1 MKKCFLILGIIL
13 FFSMTGFTAVASEKP
28 TCEDLT
34 QIADDLDEISAAFSD
49 AGTIEEGDAVD
60 VALGEVVDAL
70 YWISEA
76 ENDERY
82 LTDAVNSLTDAYD
95 RMDGEKFG
103 LALDSV
109 VTNMD
114 RLYRR
119 DCQ

>member
-1 MKKCFLILGIIL
+1 MKKKILTLGVAA
-13 FFSMTGFTAVASEKP
+13 FFSMTGLTAVASEKP

-34 QIADDLDEISAAFSD
+34 QIADDLDGISAAFSD
-49 AGTIEEGDAVD
+49 VGTIQEGDEVD
-60 VALGEVVDAL
+60 VALGEIVDAL

-76 ENDERY
+76 ENEDQV
-82 LTDAVNSLTDAYD
+82 TNAVNSLTDAYD
-95 RMDGEKFG
+95 KMDGEKFG

-109 VTNMD
+109 VANMD

>member
-1 MKKCFLILGIIL
+1 MKKNFFILGIIFIL
-13 FFSMTGFTAVASEKP
+13 AMTGFTAIASGKP

-34 QIADDLDEISAAFSD
+34 EIADDLDEVSAAFSD

-60 VALGEVVDAL
+60 VALGEIVDAL
-70 YWISEA
+70 YWLSEA
-76 ENDERY
+76 EGESHM
-82 LTDAVNSLTDAYD
+82 TDAVNSLTDAYD
-95 RMDGEKFG
+95 KMDGEKFG

-109 VTNMD
+109 VANMD

>member
-1 MKKCFLILGIIL
+1 MKKCFFTLGII
-13 FFSMTGFTAVASEKP
+13 FFFTMTGFSAIAAEKP

-34 QIADDLDEISAAFSD
+34 QIADALDEISAAFSD

-60 VALGEVVDAL
+60 VALGEIVDAL
-70 YWISEA
+70 YLISEA
-76 ENDERY
+76 EDERHV
-82 LTDAVNSLTDAYD
+82 TDAVNSLTDAYD
-95 RMDGEKFG
+95 KMDGEKFG

-109 VTNMD
+109 VSNMD